1 MGSGSRDLLCSCYQS
16 LTRPP
21 LEKADLLLL
30 VAACVSGSKTTAF
43 DRVSSAK
50 NNYKANYS
58 RLGEQDTPF
67 QAQSPQPLCLYQ
79 LSLFRRAQQRNKRRH
94 EARRFS
100 TSTTP
105 RTSGIDS
112 DTHLRRAARRA
123 QEHVAAY
130 VPQSQPSG
138 RVRKG
143 ALCVQKKEIS
153 RSEKAT
159 FFAAAGLRRAAFL
172 PKHLG
177 CRANGAPSCAR
188 APRAGVR
195 RARARTHAQ
204 AQPRAHSTWTIPARS
219 FPFPTHRP
227 PRAGG
232 GGAQPGAE
240 PRSRT
245 DPASHG
251 GAGYL
256 RRRRTAPVRRID
268 WPARPFRRPG
278 QEGT

>member
-177 CRANGAPSCAR
+177 SRANGAPSRAR

-195 RARARTHAQ
+195 HARARARTLRRS
-204 AQPRAHSTWTIPARS
+204 RAHTLPG
-219 FPFPTHRP
+219 PFRPSCFLSLRTALRVPSAAVPKPVPSPGHGPT
-227 PRAGG
+227 PRVTAV
-232 GGAQPGAE
+232 PGAGSAY
-240 PRSRT
+240 RSG
-245 DPASHG
+245 P
-251 GAGYL
+251 
-256 RRRRTAPVRRID
+256 
-268 WPARPFRRPG
+268 PFRRPG